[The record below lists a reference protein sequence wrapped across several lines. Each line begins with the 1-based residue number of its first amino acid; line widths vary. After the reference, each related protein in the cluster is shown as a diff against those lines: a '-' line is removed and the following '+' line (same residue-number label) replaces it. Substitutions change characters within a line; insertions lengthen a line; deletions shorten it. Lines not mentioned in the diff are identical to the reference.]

1 MSAIA
6 RRSLAFVV
14 LSAVAYLG
22 AAVPSTAQDSGPYWT
37 CRATV
42 GYLGSGPDRIE
53 PFIAHAD
60 PSAPCQ
66 DADAGHNNPPPL
78 GQEGQGRIVAQ
89 GFYAGTRIEP
99 NVAAPEIQT
108 VDTVG
113 QVSSLRVEN
122 GDASFVLTADFLAAR
137 VQASCNGGQPAFA
150 DSGGVTKAVIN
161 GEEVPTDRAYEEVG
175 NGFNGAPLGGLI
187 RVHFNRVVPT
197 GSVNTVDQGLTRRA
211 VHVEILDGNDKVIFE
226 AVLGEAFAGRHGP
239 VCQKAPRCPEGAIY
253 DPTRDVCVIREEVKT
268 QGECPSGTTREGD
281 VCVRVVEATTAG
293 PGAPVGG
300 KVVPLGDVAGYRG
313 PCKNPR
319 FGRLVAI
326 IGTARGDRITG
337 SNKSDRIFTFAGNDR
352 VSGGRG
358 NECIEGGD
366 GSDRLDG
373 STGSDWLL
381 GGAGQDQL
389 VGGQSHDYLYGGDG
403 HDTLQGSSGS
413 DRLYGQ
419 GGRNK
424 LDGGKGNDR
433 IYGGPDRDYIIAGN
447 GRDVIRAGKGNDD
460 INVAAAGVRA
470 RVDCGGGVDT
480 LRINNNELGSHRNCE
495 RVLVTTRLER
505 LRSYNEAFERNKRR

>member
-6 RRSLAFVV
+6 RRSLVLVV
-14 LSAVAYLG
+14 LSVFAYLG

-42 GYLGSGPDRIE
+42 GYLGQGPGRIE
-53 PFIAHAD
+53 PFVAHAD
-60 PSAPCQ
+60 PTTPCQ
-66 DADAGHNNPPPL
+66 DADAGNNNPPPL
-78 GQEGQGRIVAQ
+78 ESQQGNAVLQAV
-89 GFYAGTRIEP
+89 YAGTRIEP
-99 NVAAPEIQT
+99 NVAAPEIQK

-113 QVSSLRVEN
+113 QISSIRLEN
-122 GDASFVLTADFLAAR
+122 SDDSFVLTADFMAAR
-137 VQASCNGGQPAFA
+137 VQASCNGGVPGFA

-161 GEEVPTDRAYEEVG
+161 GEEVPTDRAYEQAG
-175 NGFNGAPLGGLI
+175 TGFNGAPLGGVI
-187 RVHFNRVVPT
+187 RVHFNEVVPE
-197 GSVNTVDQGLTRRA
+197 GSQSTPTQSLTRRA
-211 VHVEILDGNDKVIFE
+211 VRVEILDGNNNPVFT
-226 AVLGEAFAGRHGP
+226 AVLGEAFAGRNGP

-253 DPTRDVCVIREEVKT
+253 DPTRDVCVIREETKT
-268 QGECPSGTTREGD
+268 TGECPQGTTREGD

-337 SNKSDRIFTFAGNDR
+337 SNKSDRIFVFAGNDR

-358 NECIEGGD
+358 NECIEGGE

-381 GGAGQDQL
+381 GGPGQDQL
-389 VGGQSHDYLYGGDG
+389 VGGQSHDYLYGGAG
-403 HDTLQGSSGS
+403 NDTLQGSSGS
-413 DRLYGQ
+413 DRLYG
-419 GGRNK
+419 GAGRNK

-433 IYGGPDRDYIIAGN
+433 LYGGPDRDYIIAGN
-447 GRDVIRAGKGNDD
+447 GRDVVRAGKGNDD
-460 INVAAAGVRA
+460 INVAAAGVPA
-470 RVDCGGGVDT
+470 KVDCGGGVDT
-480 LRINNNELGSHRNCE
+480 LRINNNELRNHRNCE
-495 RVLVTTRLER
+495 RVLVTTRVER
-505 LRSYNEAFERNKRR
+505 LRSYNEAFRRNKRR

>member
-1 MSAIA
+1 MSVVA
-6 RRSLAFVV
+6 RSLVLVA
-14 LSAVAYLG
+14 LSAVAYL
-22 AAVPSTAQDSGPYWT
+22 AAAAPGTAQDSGPYWT

-42 GYLGSGPDRIE
+42 GYLGNGPGRVE
-53 PFIAHAD
+53 PMIAHAD
-60 PSAPCQ
+60 PTTPCA
-66 DADAGHNNPPPL
+66 DDDAGHTTPPPL
-78 GQEGQGRIVAQ
+78 NSDQGRIVAQ
-89 GFYAGTRIEP
+89 ATAAATRIEP
-99 NVAAPEIQT
+99 NVAAPEIQS
-108 VDTVG
+108 VDTLG

-122 GDASFVLTADFLAAR
+122 SDASFVLTADFLASR

-161 GEEVPTDRAYEEVG
+161 GQEVPTDRAYEEAG
-175 NGFNGAPLGGLI
+175 NGFNGAPLGGVI
-187 RVHFNRVVPT
+187 RVHFNEVVPA
-197 GSVNTVDQGLTRRA
+197 GSVSTVDQGLARRA
-211 VHVEILDGNDKVIFE
+211 LRVEIRDSSGKAVFE
-226 AVLGEAFAGRHGP
+226 AVLGEAYAGRHGP

-253 DPTRDVCVIREEVKT
+253 DPTRDVCVIREEIKT
-268 QGECPSGTTREGD
+268 QGECPQGTTREGD

-293 PGAPVGG
+293 AGAPSGG

-326 IGTARGDRITG
+326 VGTARADRITG
-337 SNKSDRIFTFAGNDR
+337 SNKSDRIFVFAGNDR

-403 HDTLQGSSGS
+403 NDTLQGSSGS
-413 DRLYGQ
+413 DTLYGE

-447 GRDVIRAGKGNDD
+447 GRDVVRAGKGNDD
-460 INVAAAGVRA
+460 INVAAAGARA
-470 RVDCGGGVDT
+470 SVDCGGGMDT
-480 LRINNNELGSHRNCE
+480 LRINNNELGTHRNCE

>member
-1 MSAIA
+1 MSRFTRTLVLLAL
-6 RRSLAFVV
+6 SLGAQ
-14 LSAVAYLG
+14 LG
-22 AAVPSTAQDSGPYWT
+22 AAMPAAAQDSGPFWT
-37 CRATV
+37 CRASV
-42 GYLGSGPDRIE
+42 GYLGQGPGRIE

-60 PSAPCQ
+60 PTTPCQ

-78 GQEGQGRIVAQ
+78 NSQQGKIVAQ
-89 GFYAGTRIEP
+89 AVYAGTRIEP
-99 NVAAPEIQT
+99 NVAAPEIQA
-108 VDTVG
+108 VKAIG
-113 QVSSLRVEN
+113 QASSLRVEN
-122 GDASFVLTADFLAAR
+122 SDASFVLTADFTQAG
-137 VQASCNGGQPAFA
+137 VEASCNGGRPAFT
-150 DSGGVTKAVIN
+150 DNGGVTKAVIN
-161 GEEVPTDRAYEEVG
+161 GEEVPTDRAYEQAG
-175 NGFNGAPLGGLI
+175 NGLNGAPLGGRIQVFFNEREPYGSPTTVKEGLI
-187 RVHFNRVVPT
+187 
-197 GSVNTVDQGLTRRA
+197 RRA
-211 VHVEILDGNDKVIFE
+211 VRVLITDGKDPVYT
-226 AVLGEAFAGRHGP
+226 AVLGEAIIGREGP

-253 DPTRDVCVIREEVKT
+253 DPSRDVCVIREETKAT
-268 QGECPSGTTREGD
+268 GECPAGTTREGD
-281 VCVRVVEATTAG
+281 VCVRVLEATTAG
-293 PGAPVGG
+293 RGAPVGG

-358 NECIEGGD
+358 NECIEGGV

-381 GGAGQDQL
+381 GGPGQDQL
-389 VGGQSHDYLYGGDG
+389 VGGQSHDYLYGGAG
-403 HDTLQGSSGS
+403 NDTLQGSSGS
-413 DRLYGQ
+413 DRLYG
-419 GGRNK
+419 GAGRNK

-460 INVAAAGVRA
+460 INVAAAGARA
-470 RVDCGGGVDT
+470 TVDCGGGVDT
-480 LRINNNELGSHRNCE
+480 LRINNNELRSHRNCE

>member
-1 MSAIA
+1 MSAVT
-6 RRSLAFVV
+6 RSLALVA
-14 LSAVAYLG
+14 LSVVAYL
-22 AAVPSTAQDSGPYWT
+22 AAAAPGTAQDSGPYWT

-42 GYLGSGPDRIE
+42 AYLGQGPGRIE

-60 PSAPCQ
+60 PTSPCA
-66 DADAGHNNPPPL
+66 DDDAGQTTPPPL
-78 GQEGQGRIVAQ
+78 NSDQGRIVAQ
-89 GFYAGTRIEP
+89 TLYAGTRIEP

-108 VDTVG
+108 VNALG
-113 QVSSLRVEN
+113 QLSSIRVEN
-122 GDASFVLTADFLAAR
+122 SDASFVLTADVTAAG
-137 VQASCNGGQPAFA
+137 VEASCNGGQPAFS
-150 DSGGVTKAVIN
+150 DTGGVTKAVIN
-161 GEEVPTDRAYEEVG
+161 GEEVPTDQVYEELG
-175 NGFNGAPLGGLI
+175 TGFNGAPLGGLI
-187 RVHFNRVVPT
+187 RVHFNRVLPN
-197 GSVNTVDQGLTRRA
+197 GSANTVDQGLTRRA
-211 VHVEILDGNDKVIFE
+211 VHVEILDGNNNVVFE

-253 DPTRDVCVIREEVKT
+253 DPTRDVCVIREEIKT
-268 QGECPSGTTREGD
+268 QGECPAGTTREGD
-281 VCVRVVEATTAG
+281 VCVRVIEASTAG

-326 IGTARGDRITG
+326 VGTNRGDRITG
-337 SNKSDRIFTFAGNDR
+337 SNKSDRIFVFAGNDR

-389 VGGQSHDYLYGGDG
+389 VGGQSHDYLYGGAG
-403 HDTLQGSSGS
+403 NDTIQGSSGS
-413 DRLYGQ
+413 DRIYG
-419 GGRNK
+419 GAGRNK
-424 LDGGKGNDR
+424 LDGGKGNDLL
-433 IYGGPDRDYIIAGN
+433 YGGPDRDYIIAGN
-447 GRDVIRAGKGNDD
+447 GRDTVRAGKGDDD
-460 INVAAAGVRA
+460 INVAAAGA
-470 RVDCGGGVDT
+470 PAKIDCGGGMDT
-480 LRINNNELGSHRNCE
+480 LRINNNELRNHRNCE

-505 LRSYNEAFERNKRR
+505 LRSYNEAFRRNKRR